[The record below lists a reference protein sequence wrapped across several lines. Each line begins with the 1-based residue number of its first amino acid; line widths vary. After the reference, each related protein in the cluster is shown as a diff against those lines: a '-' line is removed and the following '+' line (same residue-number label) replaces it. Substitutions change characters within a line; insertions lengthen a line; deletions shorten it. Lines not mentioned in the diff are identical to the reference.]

1 MLGYLVDSS
10 GCVVEL
16 LGDFLGFAARN
27 GGVFERRDIIGQP
40 LLSFVQGN
48 ELKRVLP
55 DLLADPDRKKKVR
68 LHRNDAPER
77 LRLWQLSV
85 ESTGSAT
92 RVWFEQLAQK
102 DRPFS
107 AQHIFSS
114 PVCWCSWCNAVQ
126 DQQGSYVWLNVID
139 SFRLAGLVCHYPESI
154 RHVLCSSCLSSLQQP
169 DRPGAFG
176 HLLRAFSGRAERPLR
191 PPVSSQTVA
200 GDLFLR

>member
-10 GCVVEL
+10 GRVVEL

-27 GGVFERRDIIGQP
+27 GGKFERQEVVGQP
-40 LLSFVQGN
+40 LLSFVHGI
-48 ELKRVLP
+48 ELKKILP
-55 DLLADPDRKKKVR
+55 ELLADPDRRKKVR

-102 DRPFS
+102 DRVFCP
-107 AQHIFSS
+107 QHTFTS

-126 DQQGSYVWLNVID
+126 DQQGSFVWLNVID
-139 SFRLAGLVCHYPESI
+139 SFRLAGLVQHYPDSV
-154 RHVLCSSCLSSLQQP
+154 RHVLCSQCLNSLQQP
-169 DRPGAFG
+169 DKPGAFA
-176 HLLRAFSGRAERPLR
+176 HLTRAFTGRAERSLR
-191 PPVSSQTVA
+191 PAPVIGSY
-200 GDLFLR
+200 R